1 MKQKFLATWKKG
13 LLPLSLTAMALTSPF
28 VSADQLDEIRERGYM
43 TVAIDPTFAPYEFLS
58 DKGEISGYSPRIMAA
73 VGERLGVEIRYQK
86 MAFSGIIPGL
96 IAGSFDAE
104 ASTLNITPERAA
116 RVDFTTPYGRT
127 VNGVMVRKGESLT
140 DGELTIADLAGKT
153 AAVKSSSTPESIL
166 KGFNETLEQEGLD
179 PITLLTLDTVD
190 QTLSTLMTRRADFL
204 FDDVSVLAEIESQHG
219 DRVDSEG
226 ELGPAQW
233 MAWATRPADTSL
245 NDVMSVTILDLQ
257 ASGQLQAW
265 QQEFLGTT
273 FDVPTEDVLPDSQ

>member
-1 MKQKFLATWKKG
+1 MKHKFLSTWKKG

-28 VSADQLDEIRERGYM
+28 VSADKLDEIRERGYM

-73 VGERLGVEIRYQK
+73 VGERLGVEIRYQT
-86 MAFSGIIPGL
+86 MSFSGIIPGL

-104 ASTLNITPERAA
+104 ASTLNMTPERAA

-140 DGELTIADLAGKT
+140 DGELTIANLAGKT

-166 KGFNETLEQEGLD
+166 KDFNKTLEQEGLE
-179 PITLLTLDTVD
+179 PITLLTVDTVD
-190 QTLSTLMTRRADFL
+190 QTLSALVTRRADFL
-204 FDDVSVLAEIESQHG
+204 FDDVSVLTEIESQHG
-219 DRVDSEG
+219 DRVTSEG

-245 NDVMSVTILDLQ
+245 NDVMSETILDLQ
-257 ASGQLQAW
+257 ASGQLQDW
-265 QQEFLGTT
+265 QEEYLGTT
-273 FDVPTEDVLPDSQ
+273 FEVPTEDVFSDSQ